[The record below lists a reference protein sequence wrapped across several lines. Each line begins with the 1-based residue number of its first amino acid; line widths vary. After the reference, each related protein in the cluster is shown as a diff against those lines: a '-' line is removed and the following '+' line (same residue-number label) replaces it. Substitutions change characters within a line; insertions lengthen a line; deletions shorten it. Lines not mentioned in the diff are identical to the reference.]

1 MKHIIAPY
9 KGKLVNLLLD
19 ETNAEHIKIESGL
32 YPTVTLSQRQ
42 QCDLELLVTGALSPL
57 TGFMNQHEYE
67 SVIENTRLTDGTVW
81 PIPYYLDLTEE
92 QADKINIGDKVAL
105 HDIEGFMPAVM
116 TVESKWQPDKNKEAD
131 NIYGTLDSE
140 HPGVAYLMN
149 SVGKTYIGG
158 KVDAVQLPLHY
169 DFETLRFTPKEL
181 RQHFEK
187 SGWRSIVAFHTSK
200 PMHAVHYEM
209 TMRASKQAN
218 AHILI
223 HPVVGMAKPGDLH
236 YYSRVHCYQAILK
249 QYPKSLVSLALI
261 PIAMRMAG
269 PREALM
275 NAIIRQNYGCTHYIV
290 GTEHAAPPNV
300 RDSAKRFY
308 TTGASQQY
316 VKQFENDIDIK
327 FINIEELCYN
337 EDKAKFITRTDNSD
351 ATMSRDGRYV
361 ASSQDG
367 DAAMSRDGR
376 YVASSQDGDA
386 AMSRD
391 GRYVASS
398 QDGDATNKR
407 ALCSSESFS
416 NSRIVNSLLM
426 QEDIPHWVTY
436 PAVLKVLQQSYPARS
451 KRGLTLF
458 FTGLSGSGKSTLA
471 RIIYAKFL
479 EDGKRAVTLLDGDV
493 VRLNLSSELGFSKKD
508 RNINIR
514 RIGYVASEITKNRGV
529 AICAPIAPYKE
540 TRREVR
546 NNIEE
551 YGAFIEIH
559 VSTSLEECESRDRKG
574 LYAKARKGIIPEF
587 TGISDP
593 YDVPEKPEIRI
604 DTVNVSPVQAAQEIY
619 LYLIREG
626 YIG

>member
-1 MKHIIAPY
+1 MEHLITPY
-9 KGKLVNLLLD
+9 KGKLINLLLD
-19 ETNAEHIKIESGL
+19 EAESERIKNESGS
-32 YPTVTLSQRQ
+32 YPSITLSQRQ

-57 TGFMNQHEYE
+57 TGFMNQDDYE
-67 SVIENTRLTDGTVW
+67 SVINNTALQDGTVW

-92 QADKINIGDKVAL
+92 QAAGINVGDKIAL
-105 HDIEGFMPAVM
+105 HDAEGFMPAVI
-116 TVESKWQPDKNKEAD
+116 TVESKWKPDKTKEAE
-131 NIYGTLDSE
+131 NIYGTVDTE
-140 HPGVAYLMN
+140 HPGVDYLLN
-149 SVGKTYIGG
+149 TVGDVYIGG
-158 KVDAVQLPLHY
+158 KVDAIQLPFHY
-169 DFETLRFTPKEL
+169 DFETLRYTPLEL
-181 RQHFEK
+181 RQHFDK
-187 SGWRSIVAFHTSK
+187 LGWRSIVAFHTSK

-290 GTEHAAPPNV
+290 GTEHAGPPNV
-300 RDSAKRFY
+300 RDSGKRFY
-308 TTGASQQY
+308 VTGASQQY

-327 FINIEELCYN
+327 IINIEELCYD
-337 EDKAKFITRTDNSD
+337 EDKGQFITRTG
-351 ATMSRDGRYV
+351 TKQV
-361 ASSQDG
+361 
-367 DAAMSRDGR
+367 
-376 YVASSQDGDA
+376 
-386 AMSRD
+386 
-391 GRYVASS
+391 
-398 QDGDATNKR
+398 
-407 ALCSSESFS
+407 LCSSESFS
-416 NSRIVNSLLM
+416 NARILNSLLK
-426 QEDIPHWVTY
+426 QEEIPEWVTF
-436 PAVLKVLQQSYPARS
+436 PEVLAALRQSYPSRS
-451 KRGLTLF
+451 QRGLTLF

-471 RIIYAKFL
+471 RIIYAKFI
-479 EDGKRAVTLLDGDV
+479 EEGKRPVTLLDGDV

-508 RNINIR
+508 RNTNIR

-540 TRREVR
+540 IRREVR
-546 NNIEE
+546 NKIEE
-551 YGAFIEIH
+551 YGSFIEIH

-593 YDVPEKPEIRI
+593 YDVPEKPEIRV
-604 DTVNVSPVQAAQEIY
+604 DTVDVTPMQAAQDIY

-626 YIG
+626 YIGQ

>member
-1 MKHIIAPY
+1 MEHLITPY
-9 KGKLVNLLLD
+9 KGKLINLLLD
-19 ETNAEHIKIESGL
+19 EVDSERIKKESES
-32 YPTVTLSQRQ
+32 YPAITLSQRQ

-67 SVIENTRLTDGTVW
+67 SVVENTTLLDGTVW
-81 PIPYYLDLTEE
+81 PLPYYLDLSEE
-92 QADKINIGDKVAL
+92 QAAKINVGDKVAL
-105 HDIEGFMPAVM
+105 HDVEGFMPAVM
-116 TVESKWQPDKNKEAD
+116 TVESKWQPDKNKEAE
-131 NIYGTLDSE
+131 NIYGTLDTE
-140 HPGVAYLMN
+140 HPGVDYLMN
-149 SVGKTYIGG
+149 SVGKVYIGG
-158 KVDAVQLPLHY
+158 KVDAVQLPSHY
-169 DFETLRFTPKEL
+169 DFETLRFTAKEL
-181 RQHFEK
+181 RQHFDK
-187 SGWRSIVAFHTSK
+187 LGWRSIVAFHTSK
-200 PMHAVHYEM
+200 PMHAVHVEM

-261 PIAMRMAG
+261 PMAMRMAG

-290 GTEHAAPPNV
+290 GTEHAGPPNV
-300 RDSAKRFY
+300 RDSGKRFY
-308 TTGASQQY
+308 VTGASQQY
-316 VKQFENDIDIK
+316 VKQFENAIDIK
-327 FINIEELCYN
+327 IINIEELCYD
-337 EDKAKFITRTDNSD
+337 EEKEKFITRIDS
-351 ATMSRDGRYV
+351 M
-361 ASSQDG
+361 Q
-367 DAAMSRDGR
+367 
-376 YVASSQDGDA
+376 
-386 AMSRD
+386 
-391 GRYVASS
+391 
-398 QDGDATNKR
+398 

-416 NSRIVNSLLM
+416 NSRIVNSLLK

-436 PAVLKVLQQSYPARS
+436 PAVLRALQQSYPARS

-479 EDGKRAVTLLDGDV
+479 EEGKRAVTLLDGDV

-529 AICAPIAPYKE
+529 AICAPIAPYKD

-551 YGAFIEIH
+551 YGAFVEIH

-593 YDVPEKPEIRI
+593 YDIPENPEIRI